1 MSKGKILYIAVIS
14 ALCFLM
20 VSEPVKA
27 AEKKGQ
33 QVTAVQVPQNLN
45 FYLDPDNEKGRGQI
59 YSNQYKVQNSGKEA
73 VTFYMELSLS
83 ALDTETG
90 ITFSPEEW
98 DEAPEDRCIYMYVSF
113 EGKETE
119 DNYIL
124 TNPEEECKERVVL
137 EPAGEEGDTL
147 YISFGGILSGTEGWK
162 SGELAINALYK
173 MSSASMGYT
182 VSVEGEH
189 IQIEENEKK
198 LMSEE
203 KSELTLVP
211 DEGYS
216 LPAKIQVFMGEA
228 EAEVSYD
235 AVTGKILLEKVD
247 QDVVIYANGI
257 TRAKLPDVEVMKTD
271 EAVWSWE
278 AEEGI
283 QAYEY
288 RFLQGEETVK
298 SGRIEVKEDG
308 IRWNW
313 SEGLENGEY
322 QMLLKAIGDAI
333 YCLNSEEAD
342 YRIIVDREI
351 LQPVEEEQKTP
362 SQEEGEK
369 GQAKPEPSEKEEGKE
384 QGPEEPSEKEGEQ
397 EPEEPSE
404 KKDGQESA
412 EPPEKEEEQETSE
425 PSIEEGEQDLT
436 EQPEERKEQ
445 ESAQPP
451 EEEGKQDTGQE
462 PSRSTDRKEE
472 QKPDQQSG
480 EE

>member
-147 YISFGGILSGTEGWK
+147 YISFGGMLSGTEGWK

-189 IQIEENEKK
+189 IQIEENGKK

-203 KSELTLVP
+203 KAELTLVP

-235 AVTGKILLEKVD
+235 AVTGKVLLEKVD

-257 TRAKLPDVEVMKTD
+257 TRAKLPDDEVMKTD

-298 SGRIEVKEDG
+298 SGRIEVREDG

-322 QMLLKAIGDAI
+322 QMLLKAIGDAV

-342 YRIIVDREI
+342 YRIIVNREI
-351 LQPVEEEQKTP
+351 LQSVEEQKDT
-362 SQEEGEK
+362 SKEEGEK
-369 GQAKPEPSEKEEGKE
+369 GQAEPKPSEEEEGQEQESVEPSEKEC
-384 QGPEEPSEKEGEQ
+384 EQ
-397 EPEEPSE
+397 EPAEPTE
-404 KKDGQESA
+404 KEDGQEPA
-412 EPPEKEEEQETSE
+412 EPTGKGEEQETTA
-425 PSIEEGEQDLT
+425 PSVEEGERDST

-445 ESAQPP
+445 EAVQPP
-451 EEEGKQDTGQE
+451 GEEGKQTTEPE
-462 PSRSTDRKEE
+462 PSRSADKKEE

>member
-147 YISFGGILSGTEGWK
+147 YISFGGMLSGTEGWK

-189 IQIEENEKK
+189 IQIEENGKK

-203 KSELTLVP
+203 KAELTLVP

-235 AVTGKILLEKVD
+235 AVTGKVLLEKVD

-257 TRAKLPDVEVMKTD
+257 TRAKLPDDEVMKTD

-298 SGRIEVKEDG
+298 SGRIEVREDG

-322 QMLLKAIGDAI
+322 QMLLKAIGDAV

-342 YRIIVDREI
+342 YRIIVNREI
-351 LQPVEEEQKTP
+351 LQSVEEQKDT
-362 SQEEGEK
+362 SKEEGEK
-369 GQAKPEPSEKEEGKE
+369 GQAEPKPSEEEEGQEQESVEPSEKEC
-384 QGPEEPSEKEGEQ
+384 EQ
-397 EPEEPSE
+397 EPAEPTE
-404 KKDGQESA
+404 KEDGQEPA
-412 EPPEKEEEQETSE
+412 EPTGKGEEQETTA
-425 PSIEEGEQDLT
+425 PSVEEGERDST

-445 ESAQPP
+445 EAVQPP

>member
-90 ITFSPEEW
+90 IIFSPEEW
-98 DEAPEDRCIYMYVSF
+98 DEAPEDRCIYMYVLF

-147 YISFGGILSGTEGWK
+147 YISFGGVLSGSEGWK

-203 KSELTLVP
+203 KAELTLVP

-228 EAEVSYD
+228 ETEVSYD
-235 AVTGKILLEKVD
+235 AVTGKVLLEKVD

-257 TRAKLPDVEVMKTD
+257 TRAKLPDAEVMKTD

-298 SGRIEVKEDG
+298 SGRIEVREDG

-322 QMLLKAIGDAI
+322 QMLLKAIGDAV

-342 YRIIVDREI
+342 YRIIVNREI
-351 LQPVEEEQKTP
+351 LQSVEEQKDT
-362 SQEEGEK
+362 SKEEGEK
-369 GQAKPEPSEKEEGKE
+369 GQAEPKPSEEEEGQEQESVEPSEKEC
-384 QGPEEPSEKEGEQ
+384 EQ
-397 EPEEPSE
+397 EPAEPTE
-404 KKDGQESA
+404 KEDGQEPA
-412 EPPEKEEEQETSE
+412 EPTGKGEEQETTA
-425 PSIEEGEQDLT
+425 PSVEEGERDST

-445 ESAQPP
+445 EAVQPP
-451 EEEGKQDTGQE
+451 GEEGKQTTEPE
-462 PSRSTDRKEE
+462 PSRSADKKEE

>member
-147 YISFGGILSGTEGWK
+147 YISFGGMLSGTEGWK

-173 MSSASMGYT
+173 MSSASMGYA

-189 IQIEENEKK
+189 IQIEENGKK

-203 KSELTLVP
+203 KAELTLVP

-235 AVTGKILLEKVD
+235 AVTGKVLLEKVD

-257 TRAKLPDVEVMKTD
+257 TRAKLPDDEVMKTD

-298 SGRIEVKEDG
+298 SGRIEVREDG

-322 QMLLKAIGDAI
+322 QMLLKAIGDAV

-342 YRIIVDREI
+342 YRIIVNREI
-351 LQPVEEEQKTP
+351 LQSVEEQKDT
-362 SQEEGEK
+362 SKEEGEK

-384 QGPEEPSEKEGEQ
+384 QGPVEPSEKECEQ

-462 PSRSTDRKEE
+462 LSRSADRKEE